1 MSAAT
6 GAGAAPGARIT
17 PGAGAVG
24 TMNRVALSVVVSL
37 SGASVLV
44 LEILGTR
51 VLGPFYGVSLF
62 LWSALIAVTL
72 AALAAGYALG
82 GRWALRDPSAGRLA
96 LVLAF
101 AGLWVL
107 AIPWLR
113 GPVVH
118 VAAGFGLRTA
128 VLSAAMLLFFP
139 PLALLGM
146 VSPYAIRLATRS
158 VDEVGRVAGDLFAI
172 STLASVAAAVA
183 TGFLLIPTLGVNR
196 LLVAVA
202 IALFAAAAVAGGAGR
217 AAFLPGAGIVL
228 ALLSFGRADHIPPGV
243 LARLDSPY
251 SELRV
256 VDAKGF
262 RYLLIDGGT
271 HTVVNAETGFPRQPY
286 VFAAE
291 IATDLSPPHG
301 RMLLL
306 GLGGGSAARTYADH
320 GWQVDAV
327 EIDPDVPRLA
337 TGFFRLAPHH
347 AHVIVAEARQFLQQT
362 HQTWDVIFFDA
373 FGSASI
379 PFHLVTREAFA
390 LAKARLNPGGIVVV
404 NIETVGWQDPLA
416 HALVATLRTQ
426 FRDVFALPTAEPP
439 DQLGNVV
446 LMASDRTLD
455 LKPELLGD
463 PVGSLSDEDEHF
475 RVIARLHAWNNRY
488 QPGRGKVLTDDWNPA
503 DLRAEE
509 INRAARIKL
518 REQLPDSLTA
528 D

>member
-1 MSAAT
+1 MRR
-6 GAGAAPGARIT
+6 P
-17 PGAGAVG
+17 
-24 TMNRVALSVVVSL
+24 ALFAVVSL

-72 AALAAGYALG
+72 AALALGYALG
-82 GRWALRDPSAGRLA
+82 GRWALGQARAARLS
-96 LVLAF
+96 LVLAL

-118 VAAGFGLRTA
+118 MAAGAGLRTA
-128 VLSAAMLLFFP
+128 VLVAASLLFFP

-196 LLVAVA
+196 LLVVVA
-202 IALFAAAAVAGGAGR
+202 IALFTAAGIAGVGAAGTKIV
-217 AAFLPGAGIVL
+217 PGAGLVL
-228 ALLSFGRADHIPPGV
+228 AALGLGRADHLRPGV
-243 LARLDSPY
+243 LARVDSPY

-256 VDAKGF
+256 VDSNGF
-262 RYLLIDGGT
+262 RFLLIDGGT
-271 HTVVNAETGFPRQPY
+271 HTVVNAETGFPRQAY

-291 IATDLSPPHG
+291 IAADLSRPHG

-306 GLGGGSAARTYADH
+306 GLGGGGAAGVFANR

-327 EIDPDVPRLA
+327 EIDPAVPKLA
-337 TGFFRLAPHH
+337 TGFFRLAPHQ
-347 AHVIVAEARQFLQQT
+347 ARVIVGEARQYLQRSRET
-362 HQTWDVIFFDA
+362 YDVVFFDA

-390 LAKARLNPGGIVVV
+390 AAKARLNPGGIVVV
-404 NIETVGWQDPLA
+404 NVETVGWQDPLA
-416 HALVATLRTQ
+416 HALVATLRAE
-426 FRDVFALPTAEPP
+426 FHDVFALPTAEPP

-446 LMASDRTLD
+446 MMASDRTLD
-455 LKPELLGD
+455 LNPDMLGD

-475 RVIARLHAWNNRY
+475 RVVARHHAWENRY
-488 QPGRGKVLTDDWNPA
+488 RPGRGRVLTDDWNPA

-509 INRAARIKL
+509 INRVARIKL
-518 REQLPDSLTA
+518 RALLPDSLTSS
-528 D
+528 

>member
-1 MSAAT
+1 MKRPALFL
-6 GAGAAPGARIT
+6 
-17 PGAGAVG
+17 V
-24 TMNRVALSVVVSL
+24 VAL

-82 GRWALRDPSAGRLA
+82 GRWAQQAPSAARLS
-96 LVLAF
+96 LVLAA
-101 AGLWVL
+101 AGIWVL

-118 VAAGFGLRTA
+118 AAAGWGLRTA
-128 VLSAAMLLFFP
+128 VLVSASLLFFP
-139 PLALLGM
+139 PLVLMGM
-146 VSPYAIRLATRS
+146 VGPYAIRLATRS

-196 LLVAVA
+196 LLVLVA
-202 IALFAAAAVAGGAGR
+202 ITLFVAAGIAGAGVAR
-217 AAFLPGAGIVL
+217 PTIVPAVGIAL
-228 ALLSFGRADHIPPGV
+228 ALLGLGRGERLAPGV
-243 LARLDSPY
+243 LARVDSPY

-256 VDAKGF
+256 VESQGL
-262 RYLLIDGGT
+262 RYLLVDGGA
-271 HTVVNAETGFPRQPY
+271 HTIVNAETGSPRQSY

-291 IATDLSPPHG
+291 IAADLSPPRG

-306 GLGGGSAARTYADH
+306 GLGGGGAAGVFAGH

-327 EIDPDVPRLA
+327 EIDPAMPRLA
-337 TGFFRLAPHH
+337 TEFFRLQPHQ
-347 AHVIVAEARQFLQQT
+347 ARVVVGEARQYLQRSREAY
-362 HQTWDVIFFDA
+362 DVVFFDA

-390 LAKARLNPGGIVVV
+390 AARARLTPGGILVV
-404 NIETVGWQDPLA
+404 NVETVGWQDPLV
-416 HALVATLRTQ
+416 HALVATLRAE
-426 FRDVFALPTAEPP
+426 FREVFALPTAEPP
-439 DQLGNVV
+439 DQLGNVIV
-446 LMASDRTLD
+446 MAADRPLELGSDV
-455 LKPELLGD
+455 LGD

-475 RVIARLHAWNNRY
+475 RVVSRHHAWENRY
-488 QPGRGKVLTDDWNPA
+488 RPDRGRVLTDDWNPA

-509 INRAARIKL
+509 INRVARLKL
-518 REQLPDSLTA
+518 RALLPDSLTSG
-528 D
+528 